1 MRPRFFTPM
10 TAAKRMKNSRLVA
23 STSHRLPKRSLTG
36 SKPCSK
42 ICTGID
48 MHSSNRAPPATEVD
62 VFSALANPVRR
73 EILVRLRR
81 GPRAASA
88 LARGFA
94 IGRPA
99 VSEHLQVLRKAHLVR
114 EEPRGRER
122 YYHLDPRPLA
132 DVEAWLDAF
141 ARYWKQRLAT
151 LEQVLDEEAK
161 K

>member
-1 MRPRFFTPM
+1 M
-10 TAAKRMKNSRLVA
+10 VD
-23 STSHRLPKRSLTG
+23 
-36 SKPCSK
+36 
-42 ICTGID
+42 I
-48 MHSSNRAPPATEVD
+48 D

-73 EILVRLRR
+73 RILMRLRR
-81 GPRAASA
+81 GPRPVSD
-88 LARGFA
+88 LANGFD

-99 VSEHLQVLRKAHLVR
+99 VSEHLQVLRRARLVH

-141 ARYWKQRLAT
+141 TRYWKQRMTA
-151 LEQVLDEEAK
+151 LERVLSEEAK